1 MPASYA
7 TTGESLRDQR
17 QYGNR
22 ASGGSVS
29 AGDWYRVNETN
40 QEYFRPTMG
49 GSVMP
54 IGPGGGG
61 SGVTVVIQA
70 DTIIG
75 DRAHVEDYLL
85 PVIREGLRKVNA
97 GR

>member
-1 MPASYA
+1 
-7 TTGESLRDQR
+7 
-17 QYGNR
+17 
-22 ASGGSVS
+22 
-29 AGDWYRVNETN
+29 
-40 QEYFRPTMG
+40 MG

-54 IGPGGGG
+54 IGSPGGG

-75 DRAHVEDYLL
+75 DRAHVESYLL
-85 PVIREGLRKVNA
+85 PVIREGLRQVNA